1 MNTQKQ
7 TVQTP
12 PTELQEGA
20 KVLALLRALG
30 SEEQRIAF
38 ALMEGMRI
46 QRNMDAQERVDTA

>member
-1 MNTQKQ
+1 MNTQNQ
-7 TVQTP
+7 AAQIP

-46 QRNMDAQERVDTA
+46 QKNMDAQKRAETA

>member
-1 MNTQKQ
+1 MNTQNQ
-7 TVQTP
+7 AAQMP
-12 PTELQEGA
+12 PAELQEGA

-46 QRNMDAQERVDTA
+46 QRNMDAQKRAETA